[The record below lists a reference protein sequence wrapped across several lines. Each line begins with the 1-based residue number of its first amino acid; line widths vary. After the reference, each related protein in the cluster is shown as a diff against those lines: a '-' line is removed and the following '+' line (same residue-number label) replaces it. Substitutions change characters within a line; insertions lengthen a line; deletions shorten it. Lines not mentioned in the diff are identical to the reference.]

1 MRMWSRCNGW
11 NQHSK
16 EPGTLVL
23 IRESQSLL
31 TEPASAWS
39 KPGTV
44 AHRGS
49 DSKMALG
56 TREQNWKQ
64 SATAEAVKF
73 LETAGEEPS

>member
-1 MRMWSRCNGW
+1 MVGTSTVRNLGLWS
-11 NQHSK
+11 SSEK
-16 EPGTLVL
+16 
-23 IRESQSLL
+23 SQSLL

-64 SATAEAVKF
+64 STTAK
-73 LETAGEEPS
+73 L